1 MTVTTAK
8 WTLDDYHRMI
18 EVGLLEGRRVELLN
32 GEIIEM
38 PPEGPEHAQQS
49 TDTADY
55 LRELLSHRAV
65 VRDAKPITLPESGS
79 EPEPDLAIVE
89 PLRALYRTRHPYPE
103 NIFWLIEYAN
113 TSLSKDLDAKRKAY
127 ATALIQEYW
136 VVDLKRRRLNVFREP
151 INGNYSSEL
160 TLTTGEIRPVA
171 FPDIVVS
178 VQRSLEGF
186 SGCP

>member
-18 EVGLLEGRRVELLN
+18 EVGLLEGRHVELLN

-55 LRELLSHRAV
+55 LRELLSYRAV
-65 VRDAKPITLPESGS
+65 VRDAKPITLPETGS

-89 PLRALYRTRHPYPE
+89 PLRALYRTHHPYPE

-113 TSLSKDLDAKRKAY
+113 TSLNKDLDVKRKAY
-127 ATALIQEYW
+127 ASARIREYW
-136 VVDLKRRRLNVFREP
+136 VVDMKGRQLKVFREP
-151 INGNYSSEL
+151 VNGNYSSEL
-160 TLTTGEIRPVA
+160 TLTTGEICPLA
-171 FPDIVVS
+171 FPDVVVS
-178 VQRSLEGF
+178 VQRLLEGL
-186 SGCP
+186 

>member
-1 MTVTTAK
+1 MTVTIAK

-18 EVGLLEGRRVELLN
+18 EVGLLENRHVELLN

-38 PPEGPEHAQQS
+38 PPEGPEHAQKS

-55 LRELLSHRAV
+55 LRELLWHRVV

-113 TSLSKDLDAKRKAY
+113 TTLSKDLDAKRKAY
-127 ATALIQEYW
+127 AAALIREYW
-136 VVDLKRRRLNVFREP
+136 VVDLKHQRLNVFREP
-151 INGNYSSEL
+151 VNGNYASLL
-160 TLTTGEIRPVA
+160 TFTAGEICPLA
-171 FPDIVVS
+171 FPEIVVS
-178 VQRSLEGF
+178 VQRLLEGF
-186 SGCP
+186 